1 LARDRVYLDWN
12 ATAPLRPEAREAMA
26 GAWDLVGNPSSVHA
40 EGRASRRLVEDA
52 RAVIAGAVGADARNV
67 VFTSGGTEANSLALT
82 PGLRQNSGLAINRLV
97 VSAIE
102 HASVLTGG
110 RFAREAI
117 EILGVSK
124 SGVVDLGHLREIL
137 ADGPPA
143 LVSVMAANNET
154 GALQPVAE
162 VADIVHRAGGLLH
175 TDAVQTL
182 GKIPIDIKVVQAD
195 LISVSAH
202 KIGGPKGVGA
212 LVLADGLNGLE
223 AAIRGGGQ
231 EKGRRAGTEN
241 VPGIVGFGAA
251 VKAAMAS
258 LSGDM
263 GRVENLRKRLETALR
278 QTRGAFVFSEAA
290 PRLPNTTLFTV
301 PGLKAETAVIG
312 FDLEG
317 IAVSSGSACSSGK
330 VQPSHV
336 LEAMGF
342 GPEPAKGA
350 VRLSLGWSTTEADID
365 CCLEAWRKLASAL
378 LKGYDETEL
387 ERF

>member
-1 LARDRVYLDWN
+1 
-12 ATAPLRPEAREAMA
+12 M
-26 GAWDLVGNPSSVHA
+26 S
-40 EGRASRRLVEDA
+40 
-52 RAVIAGAVGADARNV
+52 
-67 VFTSGGTEANSLALT
+67 
-82 PGLRQNSGLAINRLV
+82 
-97 VSAIE
+97 
-102 HASVLTGG
+102 
-110 RFAREAI
+110 
-117 EILGVSK
+117 
-124 SGVVDLGHLREIL
+124 
-137 ADGPPA
+137 
-143 LVSVMAANNET
+143 ANNET
-154 GALQPVAE
+154 GVLQPVAE
-162 VADIVHRAGGLLH
+162 VADIVHGAGGLLH
-175 TDAVQTL
+175 VDAVQSL
-182 GKIPIDIKVVQAD
+182 GKISFDINMLKAD

-212 LVLADGLNGLE
+212 LVLADGLSGLE

-258 LSGDM
+258 LDGDM
-263 GRVENLRKRLETALR
+263 GRVEKLRKRLETGLR
-278 QTRGAFVFSEAA
+278 QTPGAFVFSENA

-301 PGLKAETAVIG
+301 PGLKAETCVIG

-342 GPEPAKGA
+342 APEPAKGA

-378 LKGYDETEL
+378 LKGTMKQSL
-387 ERF
+387 NGSKRVSSPR